1 MLETAMHWLGYGL
14 CHQLADRSFIAGG
27 VQLPVCARDTGIY
40 IGFVVSLAVIA
51 YLDRGLR
58 RQDMPPA
65 WILGVGAAALLLM
78 AWDGVTSY
86 MGLRETTNVLRLAT
100 GLGAGFALPL
110 IVVPTVNSGLWAR
123 PGAGRVL
130 GEPWKGLVWVAAAP
144 VTFGVLLWGAPLLG
158 AGYAVLT
165 AACILVTFSAVN
177 MIVISSVRRFER
189 SAARLRDAW
198 PAVLVALLVTIVE
211 LALADWLR
219 LVLSSIAQQR

>member
-1 MLETAMHWLGYGL
+1 MLETAMHWLGFGL
-14 CHQLADRSFIAGG
+14 CHQLADRSFAAGG

-51 YLDRGLR
+51 FLDRGRR

-65 WILGVGAAALLLM
+65 WILGIGVAALAFI
-78 AWDGVTSY
+78 AWDGLTSY
-86 MGLRETTNVLRLAT
+86 MGLRETTNLLRLAS

-110 IVVPTVNSGLWAR
+110 VVVPTVNSGLWVR

-130 GEPWKGLVWVAAAP
+130 GEPWKGLVWFATAP
-144 VTFGVLLWGAPLLG
+144 ATLGVLVWGAPLLG
-158 AGYAVLT
+158 AGYAVVT
-165 AACILVTFSAVN
+165 AVCILVTFSAVN
-177 MIVISSVRRFER
+177 LIVIASVPRFER

-198 PAVLVALLVTIVE
+198 PAILLALTVAIIE

-219 LVLSSIAQQR
+219 LALSSIVQQR